1 MTLKEALK
9 EICLSQVPI
18 QVNGITT
25 KWIIRDDYMLGV
37 KCVNITLMPVHIRE
51 DNISVTTRI
60 NDETWAV
67 EYPIENGT
75 AAWKYLNDTIKELL
89 CNYICN
95 IINRYKGQIV
105 EEKAIF

>member
-25 KWIIRDDYMLGV
+25 KWIISDDYILGA

-60 NDETWAV
+60 NDETWTV
-67 EYPIENGT
+67 GYSIEKGT
-75 AAWKYLNDTIKELL
+75 MAWKYLNNTIKELL
-89 CNYICN
+89 CNYIYN
-95 IINRYKGQIV
+95 IIGRYKGQIV
-105 EEKAIF
+105 EEQAIF